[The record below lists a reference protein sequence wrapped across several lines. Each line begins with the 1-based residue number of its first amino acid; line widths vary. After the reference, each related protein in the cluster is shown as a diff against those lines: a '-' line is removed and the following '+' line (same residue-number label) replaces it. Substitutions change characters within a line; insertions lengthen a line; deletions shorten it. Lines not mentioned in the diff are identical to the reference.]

1 MVATHISRSAPG
13 ALAALVVFGLA
24 GESVFGELWRQ
35 GPDRTF
41 AISEVPEGDRW
52 EALQT
57 TALADVV
64 F

>member
-1 MVATHISRSAPG
+1 MVSTHISRSARG

-24 GESVFGELWRQ
+24 GASVFGELWRQ